1 MRKTIFACVLAIS
14 LALGAAPASLAA
26 PAATRADALN
36 SLGLFQG
43 TGSGYALDRGST
55 RAEGLV
61 MLIRLTGAEAEA
73 QAHAADHGFSDVPA
87 WADSY
92 VTYGV
97 SQGLTN
103 AERAVLYNLMGRD
116 VELHSS
122 NKTIANQQISV
133 LRKLDLPD
141 KQTLRHIFS
150 AYME

>member
-1 MRKTIFACVLAIS
+1 MPAVS

-26 PAATRADALN
+26 SAAARADALN
-36 SLGLFQG
+36 SLGLFQDI
-43 TGSGYALDRGST
+43 GSGYALDRGST

-61 MLIRLTGAEAEA
+61 MLIRLTGAETEA
-73 QAHAADHGFSDVPA
+73 QAHAADHGFSDVPS

-92 VTYGV
+92 VAYSV
-97 SQGLTN
+97 AQGLTN

-122 NKTIANQQISV
+122 SKTIANQQTSV

-150 AYME
+150 AYMG